1 MYLLRI
7 PAVGIAKQ
15 EKHCTQ
21 VGNTKGT
28 LHTLSLTCRD
38 PHDIARALIVLFD
51 LIIPKFRHIV
61 QIVAR
66 ENTFLN
72 LLKGSGIARVV
83 WYVRT

>member
-7 PAVGIAKQ
+7 PSVGIAKQ

-21 VGNTKGT
+21 VGKTKRT

-38 PHDIARALIVLFD
+38 PHDIARALIVLFA
-51 LIIPKFRHIV
+51 LIILKFRHIV
-61 QIVAR
+61 AQ
-66 ENTFLN
+66 ENAFLT
-72 LLKGSGIARVV
+72 LLRGSGITCVV

>member
-7 PAVGIAKQ
+7 PSVGIAKQ

-38 PHDIARALIVLFD
+38 PHDIARAYCSFCPHNSEIPAHSSSRERVL
-51 LIIPKFRHIV
+51 
-61 QIVAR
+61 
-66 ENTFLN
+66 T
-72 LLKGSGIARVV
+72 LLRGSGIARVV

>member
-7 PAVGIAKQ
+7 PSVGIAKQ

-38 PHDIARALIVLFD
+38 PHDIARALIVL
-51 LIIPKFRHIV
+51 L
-61 QIVAR
+61 
-66 ENTFLN
+66 T
-72 LLKGSGIARVV
+72 S
-83 WYVRT
+83 